1 MAMEKY
7 NVVKAYAWSG
17 QLGKRW
23 SQELDK
29 EHMLFEE
36 AASRGHLTS
45 IDQLGRIYLDG
56 RGVVPALRW
65 PSAGSRMRRTRGSS
79 LPGPHRRSILG
90 EGVERS
96 DGIAWGWLL
105 NRYAQRLI
113 GDMVSG
119 AVATMD
125 LCLWRLLTTGTRW
138 RRPGT
143 MARLESNARI
153 GIMPQDGVGTLPKDE
168 VRALDGSIGP
178 FNSATSRR
186 RSSKGT
192 SATGCRWS
200 GCRGRTGS
208 G

>member
-79 LPGPHRRSILG
+79 LPGPHRRSI
-90 EGVERS
+90 
-96 DGIAWGWLL
+96 
-105 NRYAQRLI
+105 
-113 GDMVSG
+113 
-119 AVATMD
+119 
-125 LCLWRLLTTGTRW
+125 
-138 RRPGT
+138 P
-143 MARLESNARI
+143 
-153 GIMPQDGVGTLPKDE
+153 
-168 VRALDGSIGP
+168 
-178 FNSATSRR
+178 RR
-186 RSSKGT
+186 RGRRAERWYRVGLAPQPLR
-192 SATGCRWS
+192 ATTHRRHGV
-200 GCRGRTGS
+200 RGGGDDGPLPVETAYNWYSLAAAGDDGEARV
-208 G
+208 